1 LAEKVRQ
8 VSALGN
14 EGELSQAER
23 SPEVSLLFFERGKG
37 GKGERANEKGEAFRW
52 ADWRRT

>member
-1 LAEKVRQ
+1 MAEKVRQ